1 MLHLRFIRAMS
12 ITRSRADLCVQTKLN
27 IIADWVTNLNIS
39 LIYSVISINEL
50 GNVEADIVNLVLAL
64 DLSDLNGLGDAD
76 LSWGWV
82 GEGAR
87 DLKRV
92 GHKWDLVSLGLVF
105 LMAHLV
111 FSLTISLMS
120 ISISSRSTSCDFHGL
135 RLVLISDLGGGAWSG
150 DIFLLVNV
158 GTDLSVNSDGSLL
171 ADGQNS
177 VKAVVIVNNLLD
189 SQGDRGHSL
198 IKTRCTD
205 FSLNGCVGIS
215 TQKFWSIS
223 VSMRLDGLVCSN
235 S

>member
-1 MLHLRFIRAMS
+1 MVSLGASLGWERECELLAAGLSDDGLNLVNNILS
-12 ITRSRADLCVQTKLN
+12 IDK
-27 IIADWVTNLNIS
+27 
-39 LIYSVISINEL
+39 L

-64 DLSDLNGLGDAD
+64 DLGDLNGLGDTD
-76 LSWGWV
+76 LPWGWV

-135 RLVLISDLGGGAWSG
+135 GLVLIGDLGGGAWSG

-171 ADGQNS
+171 TDGQNS

-189 SQGDRGHSL
+189 SQGDRGHL
-198 IKTRCTD
+198 ISEGWDTD
-205 FSLNGCVGIS
+205 L
-215 TQKFWSIS
+215 S
-223 VSMRLDGLVCSN
+223 VD
-235 S
+235 

>member
-1 MLHLRFIRAMS
+1 VVWGWGVVSLGASLGWEREG
-12 ITRSRADLCVQTKLN
+12 DLVTLWLSNDCLDLLN
-27 IIADWVTNLNIS
+27 NI
-39 LIYSVISINEL
+39 LSINKL
-50 GNVEADIVNLVLAL
+50 GNVETSVLNLVLAL
-64 DLSDLNGLGDAD
+64 DFSDLNGLGDTD

-171 ADGQNS
+171 TDGQNS

-189 SQGDRGHSL
+189 SQGDGGHL
-198 IKTRCTD
+198 ISEGWDTD
-205 FSLNGCVGIS
+205 L
-215 TQKFWSIS
+215 SI
-223 VSMRLDGLVCSN
+223 D
-235 S
+235 

>member
-1 MLHLRFIRAMS
+1 VVWGWGVVSLGASLGWEGKG
-12 ITRSRADLCVQTKLN
+12 DLVTLWLSDDCLDLLN
-27 IIADWVTNLNIS
+27 NI
-39 LIYSVISINEL
+39 LSINKL
-50 GNVEADIVNLVLAL
+50 GNVETSVLNLVLAL
-64 DLSDLNGLGDAD
+64 DFSDLNGLGDTD

-135 RLVLISDLGGGAWSG
+135 RLVLIGDLGGGAWSG

-171 ADGQNS
+171 TDGQNS

-189 SQGDRGHSL
+189 SQGDWGHL
-198 IKTRCTD
+198 ISEGWDTD
-205 FSLNGCVGIS
+205 L
-215 TQKFWSIS
+215 S
-223 VSMRLDGLVCSN
+223 VD
-235 S
+235 

>member
-1 MLHLRFIRAMS
+1 MVSLGASLGWEGKS
-12 ITRSRADLCVQTKLN
+12 DLVTLWLSNDCLDLLN
-27 IIADWVTNLNIS
+27 NI
-39 LIYSVISINEL
+39 LSINKL
-50 GNVEADIVNLVLAL
+50 GNVETSVLNLVLAL
-64 DLSDLNGLGDAD
+64 DFSDLNGLGDTD

-135 RLVLISDLGGGAWSG
+135 GLVLISDLGGGAWSG

-171 ADGQNS
+171 TDGQNS

-189 SQGDRGHSL
+189 SQGDGGHL
-198 IKTRCTD
+198 ISEGWDTD
-205 FSLNGCVGIS
+205 L
-215 TQKFWSIS
+215 S
-223 VSMRLDGLVCSN
+223 VD
-235 S
+235 

>member
-1 MLHLRFIRAMS
+1 MVSLGAGLGGEGQGELLAAGLS
-12 ITRSRADLCVQTKLN
+12 DDGLDLVNN
-27 IIADWVTNLNIS
+27 IL
-39 LIYSVISINEL
+39 SINKL
-50 GNVEADIVNLVLAL
+50 GNVETSVLNLVLAL
-64 DLSDLNGLGDAD
+64 DFSDLDGLGDTD
-76 LSWGWV
+76 LLRGRV

-87 DLKRV
+87 DLKRI

-150 DIFLLVNV
+150 DIFLLVNI

-189 SQGDRGHSL
+189 SQGDWGHL
-198 IKTRCTD
+198 ISEGWDTD
-205 FSLNGCVGIS
+205 L
-215 TQKFWSIS
+215 S
-223 VSMRLDGLVCSN
+223 VD
-235 S
+235 